1 MAVEHKDI
9 VDAQRHEPKGISTAV
24 ANTAYVANGAASGS
38 WRKIKSTD
46 LEGLTGDGGNTRHSV
61 GTDGSNGFILIPDA
75 AFGSMVIT
83 NNAVNFPVTAV
94 TDTTFGTPS
103 QFSLFTG
110 AGAPWASDNLN
121 DITFNTDKLTV
132 PVTGIYKVEAYINIA
147 AFPSSSARISI
158 SYRISGGAYS
168 ARRPVIKSSGVGA
181 EGQLIGF
188 GLTALTATDYIQ
200 LYVAS
205 DATGNLLI
213 KNANVLV
220 DLVKAT

>member
-1 MAVEHKDI
+1 MTVEHKDI
-9 VDAQRHEPKGISTAV
+9 VDAQRHEPKGASTAL
-24 ANTAYVANGAASGS
+24 ANTAYLSDGASSGS

-46 LEGLTGDGGNTRHSV
+46 MQGLTGDAGAVRHFI
-61 GTDGSNGFILIPDA
+61 GTDGSNGFTLIPDA

-83 NNAVNFPVTAV
+83 ANPTNFPVTAV
-94 TDTTFGTPS
+94 ADTTFGTPT

-110 AGAPWASDNLN
+110 VGAPWASDNLN
-121 DITFNTDKLTV
+121 DITFDTDKLTV
-132 PVTGIYKVEAYINIA
+132 PVTGVYKVEAYINIS

-158 SYRISGGAYS
+158 AYRVSGGGFS

-188 GLTALTATDYIQ
+188 GLTALTASDYIQ

-213 KNANVLV
+213 KNANTLV
-220 DLVKAT
+220 TLVKAT

>member
-1 MAVEHKDI
+1 MTIEHKDI
-9 VDAQRHEPKGISTAV
+9 IDAERHEPKGASTAV
-24 ANTAYVANGAASGS
+24 ANTTYISDGAASGS

-46 LEGLTGDGGNTRHSV
+46 LQGLSGDGGEARHIV
-61 GTDGSNGFILIPDA
+61 GTDGANGFVLIPDP

-83 NNAVNFPVTAV
+83 NNATNFPVTAV
-94 TDTTFGTPS
+94 ADTTFSTPT

-110 AGAPWASDNLN
+110 SGAPWTGDNLN

-132 PVTGIYKVEAYINIA
+132 PVTGIYQIEAYINIS
-147 AFPSSSARISI
+147 AFPSSSARICI
-158 SYRISGGAYS
+158 AYRINGGAFS
-168 ARRPVIKSSGVGA
+168 ARRPTIKSSGVGA

-188 GLTALTATDYIQ
+188 GLTALSSSDYIQ

-213 KNANVLV
+213 KNANTLV
-220 DLVKAT
+220 SLIKAT